1 MHFASLLAV
10 ATIAISSV
18 TATPL
23 SNRETDVEVTVA
35 IGFNLT
41 VQNSYGAP
49 IPPWVAGALPGWYDG
64 QSPALYPDLPCLGN
78 AQVSIISRICL

>member
-23 SNRETDVEVTVA
+23 FNRETDVEVTVA

-64 QSPALYPDLPCLGN
+64 QSPALYPDWPCLGN
-78 AQVSIISRICL
+78 AQVSTVSRICL